1 MDRMSMI
8 TEDIQA
14 HWAALSP
21 LFVIRNESDYDEAIE
36 RLNELLDEIGDDEQH
51 PLYDLLDTLG
61 TVIFAYEEKHYPVPE
76 CDGVEALHFFIEEHN
91 LGKHEFPELGTSDTV
106 SRILDGKQELTVRQ
120 IRFLAKRFQVTPST
134 FV

>member
-1 MDRMSMI
+1 MI

-14 HWAALSP
+14 HWQVISP

-36 RLNELLDEIGDDEQH
+36 RLNELLDEVGDDEQH

-61 TVIFAYEEKHYPVPE
+61 TVIYAYEEIHHPLPE
-76 CDGVEALHFFIEEHN
+76 CDGVEALHFFVEEHG
-91 LGKHEFPELGTSDTV
+91 LSIDDFPELGTPDTV
-106 SRILDGKQELTVRQ
+106 LRILDGKQELTLGQ
-120 IRFLAKRFQVTPST
+120 IRLLAERFQVSPAT